1 MRKAVIIKFVA
12 LIAITAIIITS
23 LVLIIKQVK
32 DLRCNGVEVFFKEKQ
47 HFISERSIENI
58 VYSSVNGLKGRKLNT
73 LNTDPIEKK
82 IEKNPWVEDAEVY
95 VGFEKSDSKF
105 FKGGLKVK
113 IDQREPYYRVLTTKG
128 GYYVDRNGFKM
139 PFSILATKK
148 VMVVTGQLSQEL
160 AKNEL
165 PLLLDF
171 IYDDKYLKSLI
182 EQIHIRRNG
191 EVILVPRIGAHIVE
205 FGKIEDMERKFRHLY
220 ALYSQ
225 GFEGAD
231 WRKYKKVSLK
241 FRNQIVCT
249 KK

>member
-1 MRKAVIIKFVA
+1 MKRTVIIKFTA
-12 LIAITAIIITS
+12 LIALIAMIIVT
-23 LVLIIKQVK
+23 LTLIVNKVK
-32 DLRCNGVEVFFKEKQ
+32 ELRCNGVEVFFKEKQ
-47 HFISERSIENI
+47 HYISERSIENI

-113 IDQREPYYRVLTTKG
+113 IDQREPYYRVITTNG
-128 GYYVDRNGFKM
+128 GYYVDRKGYKM

-148 VMVVTGQLSQEL
+148 VMVVTGHLNQDL

-165 PLLLDF
+165 PVLLDF

-182 EQIHIRRNG
+182 EQIHVRRNG
-191 EVILVPRIGAHIVE
+191 EVLLVPRIGAHTVE
-205 FGKIEDMERKFRHLY
+205 FGKIEDMERKFKHLY
-220 ALYSQ
+220 ALYTE
-225 GFEGAD
+225 GFDGED

-249 KK
+249 KR